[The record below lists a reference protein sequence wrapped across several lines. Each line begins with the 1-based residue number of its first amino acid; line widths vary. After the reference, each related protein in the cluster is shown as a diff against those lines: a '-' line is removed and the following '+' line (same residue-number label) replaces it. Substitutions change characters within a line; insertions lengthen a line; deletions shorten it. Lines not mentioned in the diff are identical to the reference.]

1 MSSNDEVSDDHTIQ
15 IISPQDHTPNQN
27 HEQTPVATSTNPPTP
42 RHESRG
48 VNQMT
53 PEELSSLKEDLT
65 RYIRR
70 NDHGGLELKLIIDKC
85 ADIVRIPLNDR
96 GDTALHV
103 AAASEWL
110 GLGTVEELVQHMS
123 PEDMLIRNLY
133 GALPVHLAVLYGRNQ
148 IVQILLAQ
156 EVLDKMDSEDI
167 KRLFLMTIRVDM
179 FGGNKESKADELL
192 KKLWIEVNQLEHN
205 TITELITHPSPV
217 LFDAIK
223 SGNDEAALILIDKNR
238 ELLTIKDPENGRNL
252 LHLVVLLRQEKM
264 FRRIFRYEDPIMAVE
279 VDNQGNNILH
289 FAAHLPVEFQELSSL
304 RASIQMQRELQW
316 FQFVDWYVPREL
328 RRMRNN
334 MGKRPIDVFYEEHK
348 TLSEE
353 IKDAG
358 KGIAES
364 GMLVAALVATVAF
377 AAALSNVPGDKTN
390 AWFVVFIL
398 ANAVALFTSSAS
410 ILSFL
415 SNFTSSRFA
424 QSEFVISQHPSLTF
438 GRALLFI
445 SVFAMVVAFTA
456 ASFLILDHKSK
467 WVAYLVASMTV
478 FPIFVFLLFQIS
490 SLDDHLWSRYYRFPE
505 LDYSIAAVQVH
516 QSLGRSI

>member
-1 MSSNDEVSDDHTIQ
+1 
-15 IISPQDHTPNQN
+15 
-27 HEQTPVATSTNPPTP
+27 
-42 RHESRG
+42 
-48 VNQMT
+48 
-53 PEELSSLKEDLT
+53 
-65 RYIRR
+65 
-70 NDHGGLELKLIIDKC
+70 
-85 ADIVRIPLNDR
+85 
-96 GDTALHV
+96 
-103 AAASEWL
+103 
-110 GLGTVEELVQHMS
+110 
-123 PEDMLIRNLY
+123 
-133 GALPVHLAVLYGRNQ
+133 
-148 IVQILLAQ
+148 
-156 EVLDKMDSEDI
+156 MD
-167 KRLFLMTIRVDM
+167 
-179 FGGNKESKADELL
+179 
-192 KKLWIEVNQLEHN
+192 
-205 TITELITHPSPV
+205 LITRPSPV

-223 SGNDEAALILIDKNR
+223 SGNVEAVKMLIDKNR
-238 ELLTIKDPENGRNL
+238 EFVTIKDPQNGRNL
-252 LHLVVLLRQEKM
+252 LHLVVLFRQGPI
-264 FRRIFRYEDPIMAVE
+264 FVRIPETLKENLVRA
-279 VDNQGNNILH
+279 VDNEGNNILH
-289 FAAHLPVEFQELSSL
+289 LAAHLPVELQELSSL
-304 RASIQMQRELQW
+304 RASIQMQRELDW
-316 FQFVDWYVPREL
+316 FKFVDWYVPREL